1 MYGKACLAG
10 GFPHRERDRTA
21 LTGPVDFDS
30 DPDIDLDPPDIMF
43 IRGVDLMS
51 AMTV

>member
-1 MYGKACLAG
+1 V
-10 GFPHRERDRTA
+10 PA
-21 LTGPVDFDS
+21 LPIPWRFDFDS
-30 DPDIDLDPPDIMF
+30 DPDIDLDPPDTMF